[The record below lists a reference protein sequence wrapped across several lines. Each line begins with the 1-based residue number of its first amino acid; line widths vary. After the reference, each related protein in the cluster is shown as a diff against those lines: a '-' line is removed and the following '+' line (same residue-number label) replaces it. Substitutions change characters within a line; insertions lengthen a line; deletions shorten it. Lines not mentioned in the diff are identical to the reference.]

1 MNKATIETL
10 QQRLEELTEAGRNYL
25 ENDELQQQILNLKS
39 ESEALIR
46 KHPLASNRCRTG
58 RWIPDWPPFE
68 PRLTP
73 KSCPIIT
80 NISWIESAGC
90 LRI

>member
-46 KHPLASNRCRTG
+46 KHPLASIVAGLAVGYLIG
-58 RWIPDWPPFE
+58 RLLSRD
-68 PRLTP
+68 
-73 KSCPIIT
+73 
-80 NISWIESAGC
+80 
-90 LRI
+90 

>member
-46 KHPLASNRCRTG
+46 KHPLASIAAGLAVGYLIG
-58 RWIPDWPPFE
+58 RLLSRD
-68 PRLTP
+68 
-73 KSCPIIT
+73 
-80 NISWIESAGC
+80 
-90 LRI
+90 